1 MTRSGDVAVALGR
14 GLVAGAIGTAAMT
27 VSSSIEAKLRHREG
41 SSAPA
46 DAASQ
51 VLGVEPT
58 TDQGKARFST
68 VVHWS
73 YGSAWGV
80 MRGLLGLAGAPD
92 IVAGVAHFATVWGSE
107 LVMLPRLGVA
117 PPLSEWGSKEL
128 AIDAWHHTV
137 YVTATSIAYRYLRQ
151 HTTSTP

>member
-1 MTRSGDVAVALGR
+1 MTRSCDVAVALGR

-27 VSSSIEAKLRHREG
+27 LSSSIEAKLRHRKP
-41 SSAPA
+41 SFAPA
-46 DAASQ
+46 EAASQ
-51 VLGVEPT
+51 VLGVTPT

-80 MRGLLGLAGAPD
+80 MRGLLGLAGIPD
-92 IVAGVAHFATVWGSE
+92 IVAGLAHFATVWGSQ

-117 PPLSEWGSKEL
+117 PPLSEWGNTEL

-137 YVTATSIAYRYLRQ
+137 YVATTSISYRYLRQ